1 MSDAQQGLAPDCLQ
15 RALRSRFRQQVK
27 PGVGEQG
34 PKGKRTMTSEVT
46 ALLGPGDRAPNLVL
60 PAVNQDGTISFE
72 DYWLKGWLLLGL
84 FRGVF

>member
-1 MSDAQQGLAPDCLQ
+1 MEARGGQTPNTGMQPPAAARPRLMPRVS
-15 RALRSRFRQQVK
+15 
-27 PGVGEQG
+27 EQG
-34 PKGKRTMTSEVT
+34 PKGKQTMTSEVT

>member
-1 MSDAQQGLAPDCLQ
+1 
-15 RALRSRFRQQVK
+15 
-27 PGVGEQG
+27 
-34 PKGKRTMTSEVT
+34 MTSEVT

>member
-1 MSDAQQGLAPDCLQ
+1 
-15 RALRSRFRQQVK
+15 RSPRPVN
-27 PGVGEQG
+27 VSVSEQG
-34 PKGKRTMTSEVT
+34 PKGKQTMTSEVT